1 MCTLKQALAAALALN
16 RPELGYKATARAVG
30 LPKSATRYALQAIHG
45 GHVAAVAL
53 GVIRDQRVIGILNA
67 LPAAV
72 AKTIS
77 RIETRLKRHLT
88 RNRAREIVWHYW
100 MASLMREISRMPSLK
115 DSALRR
121 NGLLIEVMR

>member
-1 MCTLKQALAAALALN
+1 LKQALAAALALN

-72 AKTIS
+72 AQTIS